1 MSAKDDIWNFS
12 VLSVP
17 SVSKEVKQ
25 LPMTDFQHGLAFI
38 QPALRILVTLV
49 MAWALLRLARTGG
62 GVFRAFMYR
71 NHPEGD
77 EARRI
82 DTLARVFQYTSNL
95 VIATLALLLL
105 MTELGMSISP
115 ILTATGVLGVAVGF
129 GTQSL
134 VKDFFN
140 GMLLLVENQLRQGD
154 LVEIAGRTGLV
165 DELTLRH
172 VRLKDLDGNVFY
184 IPNSV
189 ITVVNNMSRD
199 AAVIDVSLPPAQS
212 LVRLLALVEQVGGEM
227 RADPAFASRILSA
240 PLVSGVEKWTELAV
254 TLRVRIRV
262 VPMEQIAVRQAFML
276 RLKKALESA
285 DAADA
290 AKVP

>member
-1 MSAKDDIWNFS
+1 
-12 VLSVP
+12 
-17 SVSKEVKQ
+17 
-25 LPMTDFQHGLAFI
+25 MTDFQHGLALL
-38 QPALRILVTLV
+38 QPGIRIVLTLV
-49 MAWALLRLARTGG
+49 LAWVLLRAARSGV
-62 GVFRAFMYR
+62 GVFRSFMNR
-71 NHPEGD
+71 GHPEGD

-82 DTLARVFQYTSNL
+82 ETLARVFQYTSNL
-95 VIATLALLLL
+95 VIATLAVLIL

-140 GMLLLVENQLRQGD
+140 GMLLLMENQLRQGD

-172 VRLKDLDGNVFY
+172 VRLKDLDGNLFFV
-184 IPNSV
+184 PNSA

-199 AAVIDVSLPPAQS
+199 YAVIDIAIPPAQS
-212 LVRLLALVEQVGGEM
+212 LARVLALVESVGEAM
-227 RADPAFASRILSA
+227 RQDPAFGSRILAS
-240 PLVSGVEKWTELAV
+240 PLVAGVDKWTEMAL

-262 VPMEQIAVRQAFML
+262 APLEQIAIRQAFML
-276 RLKKALESA
+276 RLKKALEVELA
-285 DAADA
+285 GEGGA
-290 AKVP
+290 